1 MAFRVQYRL
10 KHETPAT
17 NGPAPNELT
26 NAPTCATILARGGFD
41 MTTMTF
47 ELPETAF
54 SALRLSPPEYLNEM
68 RHAAAATWYELRK
81 ISQGKGAELCGVTR
95 AEFLRILSDY
105 RVSILQDDAKSLEME
120 LSG

>member
-1 MAFRVQYRL
+1 
-10 KHETPAT
+10 
-17 NGPAPNELT
+17 
-26 NAPTCATILARGGFD
+26 

-54 SALRLSPPEYLNEM
+54 SALRLSPREYLQEM
-68 RHAAAATWYELRK
+68 RCAAAVKWYELRK

-105 RVSILQDDAKSLEME
+105 RVSVLQDDEESLAQE
-120 LSG
+120 LPV